1 MYQKDYILRMIEMIG
16 ELIAGLLG
24 LIKKGEFQ
32 QAQQS
37 IENAYYTFLQQ
48 DASLLQ
54 NIPADRLTDTLL
66 QEHNYTHGHLEI
78 LSELFFA
85 QAELF
90 YAQGKVKES
99 LPFYEKSLLLLSFT
113 EKVSKSWSDE
123 KQERLSYL
131 RKQLGISE
139 DPEPVEL
146 Q

>member
-1 MYQKDYILRMIEMIG
+1 MYQKDYILRMIEMMG

-37 IENAYYTFLQQ
+37 IENAYYAFLQQ

-54 NIPADRLTDTLL
+54 NIPAERLTDTLL
-66 QEHNYTHGHLEI
+66 QEHHYTHGHLEI

-90 YAQGKVKES
+90 HARGMATES
-99 LPFYEKSLLLLSFT
+99 KAFYMKSLLLLEFVAGESASYSL
-113 EKVSKSWSDE
+113 EQQD
-123 KQERLSYL
+123 RLRYL
-131 RKQLGISE
+131 RQQLASNGNS
-139 DPEPVEL
+139 VS
-146 Q
+146 